1 MQTFKLIK
9 GEISFD
15 RDKII
20 IVDDAKKQK
29 RLTLTS
35 SIMWTIFWI
44 FSVLRYLKTG
54 DQFLLW
60 TGLVIG

>member
-29 RLTLTS
+29 AADS
-35 SIMWTIFWI
+35 DIFKHVDNFWDI
-44 FSVLRYLKTG
+44 FCFKVFENR
-54 DQFLLW
+54 
-60 TGLVIG
+60 